1 MWNSF
6 WLYQLITPKLLF
18 QFQETKIASMA
29 RVSGNSTVL
38 CFQTKIV
45 LQKQKN
51 IIQTFHSHQNFIP
64 NAQLKRKLLKYKI
77 QKFTI
82 KYSKKKNAKK
92 RKENKTL
99 LGNKLKELEGNL
111 NTQDNIQSHIYKK
124 ELDSIYDHI
133 VEGIS
138 IKFV

>member
-64 NAQLKRKLLKYKI
+64 NAQLKWKLLKYKI

-82 KYSKKKNAKK
+82 KYSKKKCKETE
-92 RKENKTL
+92 RK
-99 LGNKLKELEGNL
+99 
-111 NTQDNIQSHIYKK
+111 
-124 ELDSIYDHI
+124 
-133 VEGIS
+133 
-138 IKFV
+138 